1 MYWGGD
7 KNASLAL
14 YNEKVPGIRYDGY
27 RDNFCFVIFNGKDV
41 KIVNKEINISDNL
54 LLPEK
59 EMIDDDPFLIAN
71 IDNPSEELQLYAL
84 NRNFSV
90 FKYIKNPTEKV
101 IEKAL
106 ELDSNNLVYVQNP
119 TSEQIS
125 IAIKDNYDL
134 AVDIAPKLTKDQI
147 FNIIKDDDTY
157 FPLFYNKVPEIF
169 DLQFFKKCLNQIN
182 TFSYDLSEQIFPLE
196 YFELII
202 DKLFNKDINNNFS
215 YMVKFVEKNI
225 DNNNIDINNLSDK
238 LRYIYIYTNYENISN
253 FKEIKDQD
261 VQAIIDYATNNNGH
275 IYDYITLNENQAK
288 SLSISVVNKLLKLVK
303 VLETDAFKLK
313 ADLFV
318 SYLNMKQIVA
328 FTEAYFYYFP
338 DFVFQLSHNDETKY
352 IEYLNEFFTYIYN
365 KDKEIVKRFCTSNT
379 RCREIIRN
387 NILPIKDKLDAD
399 ALQNFMSII
408 ISLITTVASKARKE
422 LISQLGELSYPLQ
435 KQLVNQNIIYSL
447 DIPNL
452 DKRIQMKLIEK
463 NPFNIKYINNP
474 LPEIVKLAYE
484 KNPETKNY
492 IR

>member
-1 MYWGGD
+1 
-7 KNASLAL
+7 LAL

-169 DLQFFKKCLNQIN
+169 DLQFFKKCLK
-182 TFSYDLSEQIFPLE
+182 P
-196 YFELII
+196 
-202 DKLFNKDINNNFS
+202 KLNS
-215 YMVKFVEKNI
+215 
-225 DNNNIDINNLSDK
+225 
-238 LRYIYIYTNYENISN
+238 
-253 FKEIKDQD
+253 
-261 VQAIIDYATNNNGH
+261 
-275 IYDYITLNENQAK
+275 
-288 SLSISVVNKLLKLVK
+288 
-303 VLETDAFKLK
+303 
-313 ADLFV
+313 
-318 SYLNMKQIVA
+318 
-328 FTEAYFYYFP
+328 
-338 DFVFQLSHNDETKY
+338 
-352 IEYLNEFFTYIYN
+352 FFI
-365 KDKEIVKRFCTSNT
+365 
-379 RCREIIRN
+379 
-387 NILPIKDKLDAD
+387 
-399 ALQNFMSII
+399 
-408 ISLITTVASKARKE
+408 
-422 LISQLGELSYPLQ
+422 
-435 KQLVNQNIIYSL
+435 
-447 DIPNL
+447 
-452 DKRIQMKLIEK
+452 
-463 NPFNIKYINNP
+463 
-474 LPEIVKLAYE
+474 
-484 KNPETKNY
+484 
-492 IR
+492 